1 MIIES
6 AELIQPCTCTVC
18 KHIIIIVEFIQFN
31 FPSIGSFDL
40 KVGGAE
46 VNTAS

>member
-6 AELIQPCTCTVC
+6 AELIQSCTVY
-18 KHIIIIVEFIQFN
+18 KHIIIVEFIQFN

-40 KVGGAE
+40 KVGGA
-46 VNTAS
+46 